1 MPLCIEEQYVLLQC
15 KNRLY
20 FVSSFFTQE
29 GGFSVQLNESEQAG
43 LALILCDVLREL
55 DAIEDGKYCD
65 SQTASAVSEERTL
78 ADSEAAHQNEQA
90 EAQGVQ

>member
-1 MPLCIEEQYVLLQC
+1 MELNSSESAVFFDCQNKVS
-15 KNRLY
+15 
-20 FVSSFFTQE
+20 FVASFFSQE
-29 GGFSVQLNESEQAG
+29 NSKVELDHRAQAG
-43 LALILCDVLREL
+43 LALILLEVLDVL
-55 DAIEDGKYCD
+55 DALEDGKYCD